1 MLPLLL
7 FLVFG
12 IVEVGRAAGILQ
24 TLDNAAREGARWSAL
39 PAAGSDNLPL
49 VSDVQQRVVDYVAA
63 SGVTIN
69 PFNVSV
75 NQEVDHTEGGLTT
88 SFSQVEVTYVYNF
101 VTPLLANVVPSIT
114 LRGEAEMRN
123 ETN

>member
-39 PAAGSDNLPL
+39 PAAGSESLPL
-49 VSDVQQRVVDYVAA
+49 VSDVQQRVVNYVTA
-63 SGVTIN
+63 SDVGIN

-75 NQEVDHTEGGLTT
+75 NQEVDHTEDGLTT
-88 SFSQVEVTYVYNF
+88 SFSQVEVSYVYHF
-101 VTPLLANVVPSIT
+101 VTPLLAAVVPSIT
-114 LRGEAEMRN
+114 LHGEAEMRN